1 MGSMRRPLRVLLF
14 TAALCAAMQAHAQVY
29 KCVDAKGKTVY
40 SQVPCPSG
48 ASATVL
54 GTKPPAA
61 PVEQPPTKDAAAKA
75 DPSKPAAKD
84 PSKPTTA
91 ADQDLEFRKR
101 QEERAEAEKKSAAQA
116 ADAQRKQEECRR
128 AREQVAQYE
137 IGGRITRMDDK
148 GERVFLDDAQM
159 AQEKAKWQ
167 SQADQACR

>member
-1 MGSMRRPLRVLLF
+1 MGSVRQPLRVLLL
-14 TAALCAAMQAHAQVY
+14 TAALSAAMHAHAQVY

-61 PVEQPPTKDAAAKA
+61 RVEAPAKDAAAKG

-84 PSKPTTA
+84 PSKPATA
-91 ADQDLEFRKR
+91 AEQDQDFRKR
-101 QEERAEAEKKSAAQA
+101 QEERAEAEKKATAQA
-116 ADAQRKQEECRR
+116 AETQRKQEECRR
-128 AREQVAQYE
+128 AREQVAQYDM
-137 IGGRITRMDDK
+137 GGRIARMDDK
-148 GERVFLDDAQM
+148 GERYFLDDSQV

-167 SQADQACR
+167 AQADQACR